1 MPAPAALLLSAAWV
15 SAPHAWTSDVSV
27 SVDDFGQEDK
37 PADVVFASNLA
48 IACSTDTNN
57 GWQLHKTNLHD
68 NNHGLVS
75 QMHGAKELLHIEK
88 MQK

>member
-37 PADVVFASNLA
+37 PADVVFASTPITAGSYIKPICTTVITGRLA
-48 IACSTDTNN
+48 KCTARRKGTP
-57 GWQLHKTNLHD
+57 LHW
-68 NNHGLVS
+68 
-75 QMHGAKELLHIEK
+75 K
-88 MQK
+88 MQ